1 MNLQTL
7 DDMYSKALGIFNPY
21 KALKY
26 RITNDLPRF
35 DAQAYRMN
43 PQYQFVYDKLFIA
56 ESQGMACGTLDSL
69 KGKTDLKYP
78 IFIKPRYGHK
88 SASSKNCYKIKSYGE
103 LEKQFHKPEMMWSEF
118 VDATEG
124 MTDFILVNGAIV
136 YQLTYKY
143 SEKQHGFADVWKFI
157 SPDLTPPRQIVDWVT
172 RHMTGYTGPVN
183 VQYRDTKIIE
193 VGLRFARSGMYIES
207 AGNKVLIDT
216 INDMWKTKTWNH
228 TRDDKLGF
236 KPFYSFKSWSPIP
249 IFYLLPQHVID
260 WVVRS
265 HKCMTFYEYYFE
277 PTGKSSL
284 IFFQLLHH
292 DFETGMRTKKLL
304 ETFLVSMNVII
315 ALLLIAGVA
324 LALTTRKAWLLV
336 LAIILFLTTMDNS
349 LDVIVHQVRN
359 QKQFLGI

>member
-1 MNLQTL
+1 MNLRNL
-7 DDMYSKALGIFNPY
+7 DDAYSKALGIFNPY
-21 KALKY
+21 RALKY

-56 ESQGMACGTLDSL
+56 KSQGMNCGTLDSL
-69 KGKTDLKYP
+69 RGKKDIEFP

-88 SASSKNCYKIKSYGE
+88 SASSKNCYKIKSYKE

-118 VDATEG
+118 VNATEG
-124 MTDFILVNGAIV
+124 MTDFVLVNGEIV

-143 SEKQHGFADVWKFI
+143 SEKQHGFADDWKFI
-157 SPDLTPPRQIVDWVT
+157 SPETQPPSEIVEWVKQ
-172 RHMTGYTGPVN
+172 HMTGYIGPVN
-183 VQYRDTKIIE
+183 VQYRDVKIIE
-193 VGLRFARSGMYIES
+193 VGMRFARSGMYLES

-216 INDMWKTKTWNH
+216 INDMWRTKTWNH
-228 TRDDKLGF
+228 SRDDKLGF

-249 IFYLLPQHVID
+249 LIYLLPQHVVDMI
-260 WVVRS
+260 VRS
-265 HKCMTFYEYYFE
+265 NNCMTFYEYYFE

-292 DFETGMRTKKLL
+292 DFDQGMKTKKIL
-304 ETFLVSMNVII
+304 EKVMLSMNVLVV
-315 ALLLIAGVA
+315 LLFVAGVV
-324 LALTTRKAWLLV
+324 LALNGRYWLMIV
-336 LAIILFLTTMDNS
+336 AIFVYLTTLDNS
-349 LDVIVHQVRN
+349 LDVIVHQIKN